1 MPNRRTR
8 DRQLRRLH
16 ERRIAERKKRQ
27 RQRAL
32 TMGIASLLIVALAVG
47 LVLVLANRGNKSS
60 ASTTPTPKQSAKPT
74 ANASP
79 GAECGYTV
87 KSGENTGKKGVQPP
101 PPFSIDLTKLYVAK
115 IQTSMG
121 TFVATLDA
129 QAAPCT
135 VNSFVY
141 LAKRHFYDGLTFHRI
156 IKQFVIQGGDPAG
169 DGTGGPGYTYKDELN
184 NGLAYNV
191 GSLAMANSGP
201 NTNGSQFFVITGPQG
216 VSLPNQYTNFGLVTS
231 GLKVVLRIGEVKTDS
246 SNDKPLTPVTIT
258 KVTITETT
266 PTTPPPSGSP
276 SPGQSPTP
284 STTPSP

>member
-8 DRQLRRLH
+8 DRQLRKLH
-16 ERRIAERKKRQ
+16 ERRIADRKKRQ

-47 LVLVLANRGNKSS
+47 LVLVLANRGSKSA
-60 ASTTPTPKQSAKPT
+60 ASTSPTPSVSHSPQAT

-79 GAECGYTV
+79 GSDCAYT
-87 KSGENTGKKGVQPP
+87 KKDEPTGKKGAQPIP
-101 PPFSIDLTKLYVAK
+101 TFSIDVDKEYVAK
-115 IQTSMG
+115 IETSMG
-121 TFVATLDA
+121 TFVATLDP

-156 IKQFVIQGGDPAG
+156 IKQFVIQGGDPQG
-169 DGTGGPGYTYKDELN
+169 DGTGGPGYTFKDELN
-184 NGLAYNV
+184 NGLNYNV

-201 NTNGSQFFVITGPQG
+201 NTNGSQFFVITGAQG
-216 VSLPNQYTNFGLVTS
+216 VALPNQYTNFGSVTS
-231 GLKVVLRIGEVKTDS
+231 GIPVVLKIGGVKTDS
-246 SNDKPLTPVTIT
+246 SNDKPLTPVTIN
-258 KVTITETT
+258 KVTISTIT

-276 SPGQSPTP
+276 TP
-284 STTPSP
+284 SSSP

>member
-8 DRQLRRLH
+8 DRQLRKLH

-47 LVLVLANRGNKSS
+47 LVLVLTGRGKES
-60 ASTTPTPKQSAKPT
+60 AAGTTPTPSHSAKPT

-79 GAECGYTV
+79 GADCGYT
-87 KSGENTGKKGVQPP
+87 KKDEATGEKGAQPLP
-101 PPFSIDLTKLYVAK
+101 TFNIDVNKLYMAK
-115 IQTSMG
+115 IETSMG
-121 TFVATLDA
+121 TFTAALDA
-129 QAAPCT
+129 KAAPCT

-156 IKQFVIQGGDPAG
+156 IKQFVIQGGDPQG
-169 DGTGGPGYTYKDELN
+169 DGSGGPGYSYNDELN
-184 NGLAYNV
+184 NGLQYNV

-216 VSLPNQYTNFGLVTS
+216 VSLPNQYTNFGAVTS
-231 GLKVVLRIGEVKTDS
+231 GIKVVLKIGLVKTDS

-258 KVTITETT
+258 KITISETA
-266 PTTPPPSGSP
+266 PTTPPPSPTGSP
-276 SPGQSPTP
+276 
-284 STTPSP
+284 